1 MLQTQPSTRYIG
13 EPVQHHGFPFIVP
26 APFLYFFD
34 LFEKLIAN
42 FYSLGAE
49 MQKRTVTP
57 QKPDGAIRYGK
68 RTKKIISLFNI
79 ELSLEV
85 QRYKLSNGKTYSQ
98 DMLTLPHGLY
108 DINIVMF
115 AVTLYNSGVS
125 AEMTANILN
134 AYFGMNVSTGTILN
148 WVKRVA
154 ELGYQEHRAYLKEL
168 QLQNDK
174 RYKPRQIGMDEMY
187 ITITADDAPQGISY
201 LVDLERSVIIDVYSF
216 AGKNISRLDV
226 GRVYHANKEYLDHVE
241 VVTTDG
247 AKAYDYFIELI
258 GSNKALHVICVQHR
272 TRNIRKKARTKKLV
286 DHLVAAEKA
295 YLSDKMSNVLDN
307 KKDKFMDSLRYVLPE
322 SMSPWLRKIL
332 YDQGVSIFE
341 DRVEHTVEKYQGNIE
356 DYLRVYEAYIHHSLY
371 VSEHAALIGRLRMAY
386 NRLTSEAEG
395 PVMERKKGAIEWA
408 NTVVYTTAMLE
419 GLNHPIRNRSRRV
432 VRYRDR
438 ELVVAMAKLFL
449 LQHNTLSRGR
459 GCESTPYEKIGV
471 PVERM
476 WMNPFARLYS
486 ASRRNMKASASA
498 STGHTSNNKGFRVRE
513 ERYGSWY
520 GTTKELRYP
529 LYGLERELIEEEALE
544 EVLRMRDSVMAM

>member
-1 MLQTQPSTRYIG
+1 
-13 EPVQHHGFPFIVP
+13 
-26 APFLYFFD
+26 
-34 LFEKLIAN
+34 
-42 FYSLGAE
+42 
-49 MQKRTVTP
+49 
-57 QKPDGAIRYGK
+57 
-68 RTKKIISLFNI
+68 
-79 ELSLEV
+79 
-85 QRYKLSNGKTYSQ
+85 
-98 DMLTLPHGLY
+98 
-108 DINIVMF
+108 MF

-168 QLQNDK
+168 QLQDDK

-201 LVDLERSVIIDVYSF
+201 LVDRERSVIIDVYSF

-226 GRVYHANKEYLDHVE
+226 SRVYHANKEYMEHVKE
-241 VVTTDG
+241 VTTDG

-258 GSNKALHVICVQHR
+258 GSNKALHVICVQHK

-286 DHLVAAEKA
+286 EQLVAAEKE
-295 YLSDKMSNVLDN
+295 YLSDQMSNVLGS
-307 KKDKFMDSLRYVLPE
+307 KKEEFVCSLGYVLPE
-322 SMSPWLRKIL
+322 SMSPWLRRIL
-332 YDQGVSIFE
+332 YEQGLSIFE
-341 DRVEHTVEKYQGNIE
+341 GRAEHTVEKYQDEIE
-356 DYLRVYEAYIHHSLY
+356 DYLRVYEAYVHHSLY
-371 VSEHAALIGRLRMAY
+371 VSEHAALIGKLRTAY
-386 NRLTSEAEG
+386 NRLVSEAER
-395 PVMERKKGAIEWA
+395 PMNERKKGAIKWA
-408 NTVVYTTAMLE
+408 NEVVYTTAMLE
-419 GLNHPIRNRSRRV
+419 GLNRPIRNRSRRA

-438 ELVVAMAKLFL
+438 ELVVAIAKLFL

-459 GCESTPYEKIGV
+459 GRKSTPYEEIGV

-476 WMNPFARLYS
+476 KMNPFACLYS
-486 ASRRNMKASASA
+486 ANRRIVKDSASA
-498 STGHTSNNKGFRVRE
+498 STGHKSNDNGFRIRE